1 MMKVDV
7 ETNSKA
13 VYAVKTME
21 EGKQDATFSQKE
33 RQFLALIMA
42 NRHQNIVRGSVHSLK
57 TILYTNHLPPP
68 SLHA

>member
-42 NRHQNIVRGSVHSLK
+42 NRHQNIVRSSPLK
-57 TILYTNHLPPP
+57 TLALVLITHP
-68 SLHA
+68 